1 MKLSSTIPVALLLLA
16 TVGIA
21 LRLSP
26 KLMPSLAAGSAPIS
40 EGQSLHVTLVPE
52 SIHDGDTFRVT
63 DGSRETEVSLCGVIA
78 PEIEQPIGI
87 EARDRLRQMIA
98 RGNGQIILVPVETD
112 PDGRIVADAFIPL
125 AYSVGEQKGKEIH
138 LNSQMLLDGMAY
150 PHPQYLSECPNAAV
164 MQTAQNEAESGSVGV
179 WNSAVGQRP

>member
-1 MKLSSTIPVALLLLA
+1 MRGCDLSCLTLAIALWADYAQTLFLLPSAMKLSSTIPVALLLLA
-16 TVGIA
+16 TIGIA

-26 KLMPSLAAGSAPIS
+26 KLMQSLADWLGTRSQKVRACMSRSYLKAFD
-40 EGQSLHVTLVPE
+40 
-52 SIHDGDTFRVT
+52 DGDTFRVT

-112 PDGRIVADAFIPL
+112 PDGRT
-125 AYSVGEQKGKEIH
+125 S
-138 LNSQMLLDGMAY
+138 
-150 PHPQYLSECPNAAV
+150 
-164 MQTAQNEAESGSVGV
+164 
-179 WNSAVGQRP
+179 R

>member
-78 PEIEQPIGI
+78 PEIEQPIEI

-125 AYSVGEQKGKEIH
+125 AYSVGEQRARRFTSTH
-138 LNSQMLLDGMAY
+138 R
-150 PHPQYLSECPNAAV
+150 CC
-164 MQTAQNEAESGSVGV
+164 
-179 WNSAVGQRP
+179 